1 MGHHLEKI
9 ILLSFL
15 FWLLPIQ
22 IHLTWKYPVIFQSW
36 FQCQLRMCW
45 LVPSLKIA
53 KRRDTIGVRRPGPVT
68 SLTNI

>member
-9 ILLSFL
+9 SSPFL
-15 FWLLPIQ
+15 IFCLLPIQ
-22 IHLTWKYPVIFQSW
+22 VHLTWKYPVIFQSW
-36 FQCQLRMCW
+36 FQCLMRMCW

-53 KRRDTIGVRRPGPVT
+53 ERYNQSTAGPVT